1 MSQPTSSLTRD
12 RAFLPCARA
21 VANEEDGPVDI
32 WSREERDRHI
42 SRTKTRPETTVA
54 PGWEQ
59 YPSAYV
65 VRPTLTSARCRC

>member
-1 MSQPTSSLTRD
+1 MSQPSSSLTHD
-12 RAFLPCARA
+12 RAFLPRARA

-32 WSREERDRHI
+32 WTNEERNRHI

-54 PGWEQ
+54 PGWVQ

-65 VRPTLTSARCRC
+65 VHPTLTSAR

>member
-1 MSQPTSSLTRD
+1 MSLTHD
-12 RAFLPCARA
+12 RAFLPRARA

-32 WSREERDRHI
+32 WTREERDRHI

-54 PGWEQ
+54 PGWEK

-65 VRPTLTSARCRC
+65 VRPTLTSAC

>member
-12 RAFLPCARA
+12 RAFLPRARA

-32 WSREERDRHI
+32 WTREERDRHI

-65 VRPTLTSARCRC
+65 VRPTLTLAR

>member
-12 RAFLPCARA
+12 RAFLPRARA
-21 VANEEDGPVDI
+21 VANEEDGPIDI
-32 WSREERDRHI
+32 WTCEERDHHI
-42 SRTKTRPETTVA
+42 SRTITHPETTVA

-65 VRPTLTSARCRC
+65 VHPTLTSAR

>member
-12 RAFLPCARA
+12 RAFLPRARA
-21 VANEEDGPVDI
+21 IANEEDGPVDI
-32 WSREERDRHI
+32 WSREELDRHI
-42 SRTKTRPETTVA
+42 SRTLTRPETTVA

-65 VRPTLTSARCRC
+65 VRPTLTLAR

>member
-12 RAFLPCARA
+12 RAFLPHARA

-32 WSREERDRHI
+32 WTREERDRHI
-42 SRTKTRPETTVA
+42 SRTITRPETTIA

-65 VRPTLTSARCRC
+65 VHPTLTSAC